1 MLNLTLPPG
10 STPTIQPYGSM
21 MIDEQKQLNTSEPKD
36 AITIIDNLFQPGTKM
51 DRRLWRIAEECIET
65 IKNALNK
72 PAQE

>member
-10 STPTIQPYGSM
+10 STPT

-72 PAQE
+72 PAQA

>member
-10 STPTIQPYGSM
+10 STPT
-21 MIDEQKQLNTSEPKD
+21 MIDEKKQLNTSEPKD